1 MVTKSLTRVGFFEET
16 DVSNAKPLKMEA
28 DRGTGGF
35 SANAATYQSNYKM
48 SNSLILFARKAL
60 LPSLFGLFNLIPP
73 SVDQI
78 LEG

>member
-1 MVTKSLTRVGFFEET
+1 MVTESLTRVGFFEESNI
-16 DVSNAKPLKMEA
+16 SNAKPLKMEA
-28 DRGTGGF
+28 DRGTGVF
-35 SANAATYQSNYKM
+35 SADAATYQSNARCQVH
-48 SNSLILFARKAL
+48 SFLFARKAV